1 MSQGW
6 RDAFCMPLVF
16 YLGFAE
22 KRTPKCPRSLHCSFF
37 SKEHKINNGAHPST
51 AKLVP
56 IQSSQ
61 GIRSKQEVPWG
72 EEGGRR
78 KREVVK
84 PSHALMWDF
93 PQHSS
98 PVVSYSSA
106 RHLRR
111 EERNKPCSSGYHSID
126 YIFFHGL
133 FPFFIFSYQVSHS
146 IYPDQCKKGQNPCL
160 AALEMLQLVL
170 KLMLFQHRFLLLCS

>member
-6 RDAFCMPLVF
+6 RDAFCMPLLF
-16 YLGFAE
+16 SLGFAE
-22 KRTPKCPRSLHCSFF
+22 TRTPECPRSLHCSC
-37 SKEHKINNGAHPST
+37 STREHQINNSAHPSK

-61 GIRSKQEVPWG
+61 GIRNKQEVPWR
-72 EEGGRR
+72 EGGRR
-78 KREVVK
+78 KRGVVK

-98 PVVSYSSA
+98 PGISYSSA

-111 EERNKPCSSGYHSID
+111 EERNKPCSSGYSSID

-133 FPFFIFSYQVSHS
+133 FPFFIFFLPGVSLNIS
-146 IYPDQCKKGQNPCL
+146 
-160 AALEMLQLVL
+160 
-170 KLMLFQHRFLLLCS
+170 